1 LESLF
6 LSYKSDIMQSGKLDI
21 CLIDDDRIY
30 QFAAKKTLEAT
41 GMAGKVITF
50 FNGQDAIAYLQS
62 HLTDSSSIPDVIFL
76 DINMPIM
83 NGWQFLEAYKDLTK
97 ELAKHVTVYM
107 VSSSIDEYDIKK
119 SKEYQAVSDYVLKPV
134 NKEKFRQLLT
144 SVLS

>member
-1 LESLF
+1 MESLF

-41 GMAGKVITF
+41 GMAGNVITF
-50 FNGQDAIAYLQS
+50 FNGQDAITYLES

-83 NGWQFLEAYKDLTK
+83 NGWQFLEAYKELTK
-97 ELAKHVTVYM
+97 KLAKHVTVYM

-119 SKEYQAVSDYVLKPV
+119 SKEYQSVSDYVLKPV

-144 SVLS
+144 SVLL